1 MHNVGFSWT
10 FGLFLLSPL
19 CRKPCTNATLPQHST
34 SAHVLQALKPVVFS
48 ENPGFL
54 FYSSLSTVALNVK
67 RLFQNWFN
75 NSSLVSLQSLSLLWN
90 PGISLTLKFQGILIN
105 AWRVSFF
112 FKTGFINSTVWSDSR
127 FRQKPAALNMS
138 EDITSEESRH
148 HMFLC
153 IHISLWQPP
162 PFVSEPSQHT

>member
-19 CRKPCTNATLPQHST
+19 CRKPCTNATLSQHST
-34 SAHVLQALKPVVFS
+34 SAHVLQALKPVFFPKTRS
-48 ENPGFL
+48 FCPIL
-54 FYSSLSTVALNVK
+54 
-67 RLFQNWFN
+67 
-75 NSSLVSLQSLSLLWN
+75 LSLLWN
-90 PGISLTLKFQGILIN
+90 PGISLKLKFQGILIN

-153 IHISLWQPP
+153 INIPLWQPP